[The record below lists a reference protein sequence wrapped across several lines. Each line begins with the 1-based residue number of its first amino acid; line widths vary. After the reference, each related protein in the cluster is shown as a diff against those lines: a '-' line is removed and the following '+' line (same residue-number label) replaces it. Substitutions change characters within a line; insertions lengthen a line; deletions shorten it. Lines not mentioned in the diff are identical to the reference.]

1 MDERIYGLLGRK
13 LGHSWSVPI
22 HAALGNGAY
31 RLLELEPDGLA
42 PFLHRK
48 DIGGLNVTIP
58 YKRDVMPLCDEI
70 DPAAEAIGSVNTI
83 VRCAD
88 GKLVGYNTDIDGF
101 LYMACRAGISLS
113 GKKVVIL
120 GSGGASLTAQTAA
133 RQGGAAEVVVVS
145 RFGPDNYDN
154 LSRHADAEILVNATP
169 VGMYPGNGQSPVDL
183 SVFPVCQG
191 VLDVIY
197 NPRRTALLLQAEARS
212 IPYSDG
218 LPMLVAQA
226 VAAEE
231 RFFNRS
237 IPAGENERILVQLRR
252 EMTNLI
258 LIGMPGSG
266 KTTVG
271 EALSHLTGREAVDLD
286 QMIETTAGCSIPEIF
301 QREGESG
308 FRARERA
315 AAEEAGKRTGVILL
329 TGGGI
334 IKTAENY
341 AALHQNGRIYQ
352 LVRDLSLLPTE
363 GRPVPGRDLAAMWR
377 SGRPCTPDSGTWR
390 LTTAARWRTPP
401 PPSGGIFVH
410 ILVVN
415 GPNMNMLGI
424 RQPEIYGHE
433 TYEDLKALIRAEA
446 DRLGASVSFFQS
458 NHEGALVDAIQ
469 QAYFDHVDGIIINPA
484 AYTHTSV
491 ALLDAVK
498 AVGIP
503 TVEVH
508 VSDPDS
514 REEFRRVSYIRAAC
528 AATIRGHGL
537 QGYVEAL
544 RFLCGA
550 DA

>member
-101 LYMACRAGISLS
+101 LYMARRAGISLS

-197 NPRRTALLLQAEARS
+197 NPRETRFLKEAREAGCRTFNGMYMLLYQGAEAFRLWTGKEMPVKE
-212 IPYSDG
+212 IK
-218 LPMLVAQA
+218 AN
-226 VAAEE
+226 
-231 RFFNRS
+231 FF
-237 IPAGENERILVQLRR
+237 
-252 EMTNLI
+252 
-258 LIGMPGSG
+258 
-266 KTTVG
+266 
-271 EALSHLTGREAVDLD
+271 
-286 QMIETTAGCSIPEIF
+286 
-301 QREGESG
+301 
-308 FRARERA
+308 
-315 AAEEAGKRTGVILL
+315 
-329 TGGGI
+329 
-334 IKTAENY
+334 
-341 AALHQNGRIYQ
+341 
-352 LVRDLSLLPTE
+352 
-363 GRPVPGRDLAAMWR
+363 
-377 SGRPCTPDSGTWR
+377 
-390 LTTAARWRTPP
+390 
-401 PPSGGIFVH
+401 
-410 ILVVN
+410 
-415 GPNMNMLGI
+415 
-424 RQPEIYGHE
+424 
-433 TYEDLKALIRAEA
+433 A
-446 DRLGASVSFFQS
+446 D
-458 NHEGALVDAIQ
+458 
-469 QAYFDHVDGIIINPA
+469 
-484 AYTHTSV
+484 
-491 ALLDAVK
+491 
-498 AVGIP
+498 
-503 TVEVH
+503 
-508 VSDPDS
+508 
-514 REEFRRVSYIRAAC
+514 
-528 AATIRGHGL
+528 
-537 QGYVEAL
+537 
-544 RFLCGA
+544 
-550 DA
+550 

>member
-1 MDERIYGLLGRK
+1 MEERVYGLLGRK

-197 NPRRTALLLQAEARS
+197 NPRETRFLKEAREAGCRTFNGMYMLLYQGAEAFRLWTGKEMPVKE
-212 IPYSDG
+212 IK
-218 LPMLVAQA
+218 AN
-226 VAAEE
+226 
-231 RFFNRS
+231 FF
-237 IPAGENERILVQLRR
+237 
-252 EMTNLI
+252 
-258 LIGMPGSG
+258 
-266 KTTVG
+266 
-271 EALSHLTGREAVDLD
+271 
-286 QMIETTAGCSIPEIF
+286 
-301 QREGESG
+301 
-308 FRARERA
+308 
-315 AAEEAGKRTGVILL
+315 
-329 TGGGI
+329 
-334 IKTAENY
+334 
-341 AALHQNGRIYQ
+341 
-352 LVRDLSLLPTE
+352 
-363 GRPVPGRDLAAMWR
+363 
-377 SGRPCTPDSGTWR
+377 
-390 LTTAARWRTPP
+390 
-401 PPSGGIFVH
+401 
-410 ILVVN
+410 
-415 GPNMNMLGI
+415 
-424 RQPEIYGHE
+424 
-433 TYEDLKALIRAEA
+433 A
-446 DRLGASVSFFQS
+446 D
-458 NHEGALVDAIQ
+458 
-469 QAYFDHVDGIIINPA
+469 
-484 AYTHTSV
+484 
-491 ALLDAVK
+491 
-498 AVGIP
+498 
-503 TVEVH
+503 
-508 VSDPDS
+508 
-514 REEFRRVSYIRAAC
+514 
-528 AATIRGHGL
+528 
-537 QGYVEAL
+537 
-544 RFLCGA
+544 
-550 DA
+550 

>member
-197 NPRRTALLLQAEARS
+197 NPRETRFLKEAREAGCRTFNGMYMLLYQGAEAFRLWTGKEMPVKE
-212 IPYSDG
+212 IK
-218 LPMLVAQA
+218 AN
-226 VAAEE
+226 
-231 RFFNRS
+231 FF
-237 IPAGENERILVQLRR
+237 
-252 EMTNLI
+252 
-258 LIGMPGSG
+258 
-266 KTTVG
+266 
-271 EALSHLTGREAVDLD
+271 
-286 QMIETTAGCSIPEIF
+286 
-301 QREGESG
+301 
-308 FRARERA
+308 
-315 AAEEAGKRTGVILL
+315 
-329 TGGGI
+329 
-334 IKTAENY
+334 
-341 AALHQNGRIYQ
+341 
-352 LVRDLSLLPTE
+352 
-363 GRPVPGRDLAAMWR
+363 
-377 SGRPCTPDSGTWR
+377 
-390 LTTAARWRTPP
+390 
-401 PPSGGIFVH
+401 
-410 ILVVN
+410 
-415 GPNMNMLGI
+415 
-424 RQPEIYGHE
+424 
-433 TYEDLKALIRAEA
+433 A
-446 DRLGASVSFFQS
+446 D
-458 NHEGALVDAIQ
+458 
-469 QAYFDHVDGIIINPA
+469 
-484 AYTHTSV
+484 
-491 ALLDAVK
+491 
-498 AVGIP
+498 
-503 TVEVH
+503 
-508 VSDPDS
+508 
-514 REEFRRVSYIRAAC
+514 
-528 AATIRGHGL
+528 
-537 QGYVEAL
+537 
-544 RFLCGA
+544 
-550 DA
+550 

>member
-133 RQGGAAEVVVVS
+133 RQGGAGEVVVVS
-145 RFGPDNYDN
+145 RSGPDNYDN

-212 IPYSDG
+212 IPCSDG

-237 IPAGENERILVQLRR
+237 IPDGENERILVQLRR

-271 EALSHLTGREAVDLD
+271 EALSRLTGREAVDLD

-363 GRPVPGRDLAAMWR
+363 GRPLSQGADLAAMWR
-377 SGRPCTPDSGTWR
+377 ERAPLYARFRDVEIDNSGTVED
-390 LTTAARWRTPP
+390 TAAAIWRDFCAH
-401 PPSGGIFVH
+401 SG
-410 ILVVN
+410 
-415 GPNMNMLGI
+415 
-424 RQPEIYGHE
+424 
-433 TYEDLKALIRAEA
+433 
-446 DRLGASVSFFQS
+446 S
-458 NHEGALVDAIQ
+458 
-469 QAYFDHVDGIIINPA
+469 
-484 AYTHTSV
+484 
-491 ALLDAVK
+491 
-498 AVGIP
+498 
-503 TVEVH
+503 
-508 VSDPDS
+508 
-514 REEFRRVSYIRAAC
+514 
-528 AATIRGHGL
+528 
-537 QGYVEAL
+537 
-544 RFLCGA
+544 
-550 DA
+550 